1 MTLFMSHDCPKCGGE
16 LLIDT
21 DKLIYSCD
29 FCGMTFDFD
38 YFETA
43 NLLSVANR
51 ALGRGEFNA
60 ARKMFE
66 ELSEKDPHD
75 AAVLRGL
82 LFCDEKIESLYSLDI
97 EDFPIDTE
105 GKHFTYSIEHADHIG
120 LQYFGHIKNAAEISK
135 KYQESVKED
144 QICQKE
150 CNDVGNQILDTEG
163 RIDKLRHKV
172 WTAIKVA
179 FTAVERFDDSNT
191 DSAILY
197 ACCLP
202 IVYALIGIGTGT
214 YFFGIP
220 FLIIMAILILLPI
233 IIYNAIKYHLIGKM
247 RKEVSALVEKDKE
260 LRQKLDES
268 RERSENL
275 HNEFIEEIQQAMDLE
290 KTMFGEVGK

>member
-144 QICQKE
+144 QLCQKE
-150 CNDVGNQILDTEG
+150 CNDIGSKILDKTGQIDAYRHSMTNAYRVTSSVAKSDDNISDLIGLVIVLLFFFAAVGIRIGVEYFG
-163 RIDKLRHKV
+163 LPFLFLSLAVIIPCVLIYKAFKANKIAKMKKDLAALIDK
-172 WTAIKVA
+172 
-179 FTAVERFDDSNT
+179 E
-191 DSAILY
+191 
-197 ACCLP
+197 
-202 IVYALIGIGTGT
+202 
-214 YFFGIP
+214 
-220 FLIIMAILILLPI
+220 
-233 IIYNAIKYHLIGKM
+233 
-247 RKEVSALVEKDKE
+247 KE
-260 LRQKLDES
+260 LRRKLDES
-268 RERSENL
+268 KAKSDK
-275 HNEFIEEIQQAMDLE
+275 IQDGYIAEIQEAMNLE
-290 KTMFGEVGK
+290 KTMFGEVER

>member
-105 GKHFTYSIEHADHIG
+105 SKHFTYSIEHADHIG

-150 CNDVGNQILDTEG
+150 CNDIGSKILDKTG
-163 RIDKLRHKV
+163 QIDAYRHSMTNAYQV
-172 WTAIKVA
+172 TSSVA
-179 FTAVERFDDSNT
+179 KSDDNIS
-191 DSAILY
+191 D
-197 ACCLP
+197 
-202 IVYALIGIGTGT
+202 LIGLVIVLLFFFAAVGIRIGVE
-214 YFFGIP
+214 YFGLP
-220 FLIIMAILILLPI
+220 FLFLSIAVIIPCVLIYKAFKANKI
-233 IIYNAIKYHLIGKM
+233 AKM
-247 RKEVSALVEKDKE
+247 KKDLAALMNKEKE
-260 LRQKLDES
+260 LRRKLDES
-268 RERSENL
+268 KVKSDKIRDGY
-275 HNEFIEEIQQAMDLE
+275 IAEIQEAMNLE
-290 KTMFGEVGK
+290 KTMFGEVER

>member
-105 GKHFTYSIEHADHIG
+105 DKHFTYSIEHADHIG

-144 QICQKE
+144 QACQKD
-150 CNDVGNQILDTEG
+150 CNDIGSKILDKTRQIDAYCHNMTNAYQVTSSLAKSDDNISDLIGLVIVLLFFFAAVGIRIGVEYFG
-163 RIDKLRHKV
+163 LPFLFLSLAVIIPCVLIYKAFKANKIAKMKKDLAALIDK
-172 WTAIKVA
+172 
-179 FTAVERFDDSNT
+179 E
-191 DSAILY
+191 
-197 ACCLP
+197 
-202 IVYALIGIGTGT
+202 
-214 YFFGIP
+214 
-220 FLIIMAILILLPI
+220 
-233 IIYNAIKYHLIGKM
+233 
-247 RKEVSALVEKDKE
+247 KE
-260 LRQKLDES
+260 LRRKLDES
-268 RERSENL
+268 KAKSDK
-275 HNEFIEEIQQAMDLE
+275 IQDGYIAEIQEAMNLE
-290 KTMFGEVGK
+290 KTMFGEVER

>member
-1 MTLFMSHDCPKCGGE
+1 MSHDCPKCGGE

-75 AAVLRGL
+75 TAVLRGL
-82 LFCDEKIESLYSLDI
+82 LFCDEKSESLYSLDI

-150 CNDVGNQILDTEG
+150 CNDIGSKILDKTG
-163 RIDKLRHKV
+163 QIDAYRHSMTNAYQVTSSMAKS
-172 WTAIKVA
+172 
-179 FTAVERFDDSNT
+179 DDNIS
-191 DSAILY
+191 D
-197 ACCLP
+197 
-202 IVYALIGIGTGT
+202 LIGLVIVLLFFFAAVGIRIGVE
-214 YFFGIP
+214 YFGLP
-220 FLIIMAILILLPI
+220 FLFLSLAVIIACVLIYKAFKANKI
-233 IIYNAIKYHLIGKM
+233 AKM
-247 RKEVSALVEKDKE
+247 KKDLAALMNKEKE
-260 LRQKLDES
+260 LRRKLDES
-268 RERSENL
+268 KAKSDK
-275 HNEFIEEIQQAMDLE
+275 IQDGYIAEIQEAMNLE
-290 KTMFGEVGK
+290 KTMFGEVER

>member
-150 CNDVGNQILDTEG
+150 CNDIGSKILDKTG
-163 RIDKLRHKV
+163 QIDAYRHNMTNAYQVTSSLAKSDDNISDLIGLVIVLLFFFAAVGIRIGVEYFGLPFLFLS
-172 WTAIKVA
+172 I
-179 FTAVERFDDSNT
+179 AV
-191 DSAILY
+191 IIP
-197 ACCLP
+197 C
-202 IVYALIGIGTGT
+202 ALIYKAFKANKI
-214 YFFGIP
+214 
-220 FLIIMAILILLPI
+220 A
-233 IIYNAIKYHLIGKM
+233 KM
-247 RKEVSALVEKDKE
+247 KKDLAALMDKEKE
-260 LRQKLDES
+260 LRRKLDES
-268 RERSENL
+268 KAKSDKIRDGY
-275 HNEFIEEIQQAMDLE
+275 IAEIQEAMNLE
-290 KTMFGEVGK
+290 KTMFGEVER

>member
-150 CNDVGNQILDTEG
+150 CNDIGSKILDKTGQINAYRHNMTNAYQVTSSVAKSDDNISDLIGLVIVLLFFFAAVGIRIGVEYFG
-163 RIDKLRHKV
+163 LLFLFLSLAVIIPCVLIYKAFKANKIAKMKKDLAALIDK
-172 WTAIKVA
+172 
-179 FTAVERFDDSNT
+179 E
-191 DSAILY
+191 
-197 ACCLP
+197 
-202 IVYALIGIGTGT
+202 
-214 YFFGIP
+214 
-220 FLIIMAILILLPI
+220 
-233 IIYNAIKYHLIGKM
+233 
-247 RKEVSALVEKDKE
+247 KE
-260 LRQKLDES
+260 LRRKLDES
-268 RERSENL
+268 KAKSDK
-275 HNEFIEEIQQAMDLE
+275 IQDGYIAEIQEAMNLE
-290 KTMFGEVGK
+290 KTMFGEVER

>member
-38 YFETA
+38 YFETS

-150 CNDVGNQILDTEG
+150 CNDIGSKILDKTG
-163 RIDKLRHKV
+163 QIDAYRHSMTNAYQV
-172 WTAIKVA
+172 TSSVA
-179 FTAVERFDDSNT
+179 KSDDNIS
-191 DSAILY
+191 D
-197 ACCLP
+197 
-202 IVYALIGIGTGT
+202 LIGLVIVLLFFFAAVGIRIGVE
-214 YFFGIP
+214 YFGLP
-220 FLIIMAILILLPI
+220 FLFLSIAVIIPCVLIYKAFKANKI
-233 IIYNAIKYHLIGKM
+233 AKM
-247 RKEVSALVEKDKE
+247 KKDLAALMNKEKE
-260 LRQKLDES
+260 LRRKLDES
-268 RERSENL
+268 KAKSDKIRDGY
-275 HNEFIEEIQQAMDLE
+275 IAEIQEAMNLE
-290 KTMFGEVGK
+290 KTMFGEVER

>member
-150 CNDVGNQILDTEG
+150 CNDIGSKILDKTG
-163 RIDKLRHKV
+163 QIDAYRHSMTNAYQV
-172 WTAIKVA
+172 TSSVA
-179 FTAVERFDDSNT
+179 KSDDNIS
-191 DSAILY
+191 D
-197 ACCLP
+197 
-202 IVYALIGIGTGT
+202 LIGLVIVLLFFFAAVGIRIGVE
-214 YFFGIP
+214 YFGLLFLFLSLAVIIP
-220 FLIIMAILILLPI
+220 CVLIYKAFKANKIA
-233 IIYNAIKYHLIGKM
+233 KM
-247 RKEVSALVEKDKE
+247 KKDLAALMNREKE
-260 LRQKLDES
+260 LRRKLDES
-268 RERSENL
+268 KAKSDK
-275 HNEFIEEIQQAMDLE
+275 IQDGYIAEIQEAMNLE
-290 KTMFGEVGK
+290 KTMFGEVER

>member
-150 CNDVGNQILDTEG
+150 CNDIGSKILDKTGQIDAYRHSMTNAYQVTSSVAKSDDNISDLIGLVIVLLFFFAAVGIRIGVEYFG
-163 RIDKLRHKV
+163 LPFLFLSIAVIIPCVLIYKAFKANKIAKMKKDLAALIDK
-172 WTAIKVA
+172 
-179 FTAVERFDDSNT
+179 E
-191 DSAILY
+191 
-197 ACCLP
+197 
-202 IVYALIGIGTGT
+202 
-214 YFFGIP
+214 
-220 FLIIMAILILLPI
+220 
-233 IIYNAIKYHLIGKM
+233 
-247 RKEVSALVEKDKE
+247 KE
-260 LRQKLDES
+260 LRRKLDES
-268 RERSENL
+268 KAKSDK
-275 HNEFIEEIQQAMDLE
+275 IQDGYIAEIQEAMNLE
-290 KTMFGEVGK
+290 KTMFGEVER

>member
-150 CNDVGNQILDTEG
+150 CNDIGSKILDKTG
-163 RIDKLRHKV
+163 QIDAYRHSMTNAYQV
-172 WTAIKVA
+172 TSSVA
-179 FTAVERFDDSNT
+179 KSDDNIS
-191 DSAILY
+191 D
-197 ACCLP
+197 
-202 IVYALIGIGTGT
+202 LIGLVIVLLFFFAAVGIRIGVE
-214 YFFGIP
+214 YFGLLFLFLSLAVIIP
-220 FLIIMAILILLPI
+220 CVLIYKAFKANKIA
-233 IIYNAIKYHLIGKM
+233 KM
-247 RKEVSALVEKDKE
+247 KKDLAALMNKEKE
-260 LRQKLDES
+260 LRRKLDES
-268 RERSENL
+268 KVKSDKIRDGY
-275 HNEFIEEIQQAMDLE
+275 IAEIQEAMNLE
-290 KTMFGEVGK
+290 KSMFGEVER

>member
-38 YFETA
+38 YFETS

-150 CNDVGNQILDTEG
+150 CNDIGSKILDKTG
-163 RIDKLRHKV
+163 QIDAYRHSMTNAYRV
-172 WTAIKVA
+172 TSSVA
-179 FTAVERFDDSNT
+179 KSDDNIS
-191 DSAILY
+191 D
-197 ACCLP
+197 
-202 IVYALIGIGTGT
+202 LIGLVIVLLFFFAAVGIRIGVE
-214 YFFGIP
+214 YFGLLFLFLSLAVIIP
-220 FLIIMAILILLPI
+220 CVLIYKAFKANKIA
-233 IIYNAIKYHLIGKM
+233 KM
-247 RKEVSALVEKDKE
+247 KKDLAALMNREKE
-260 LRQKLDES
+260 LRRKLDES
-268 RERSENL
+268 KAKSDK
-275 HNEFIEEIQQAMDLE
+275 IQDGYIAEIQEAMNLE
-290 KTMFGEVGK
+290 KTMFGEVER

>member
-1 MTLFMSHDCPKCGGE
+1 
-16 LLIDT
+16 
-21 DKLIYSCD
+21 
-29 FCGMTFDFD
+29 MTFDFD

-144 QICQKE
+144 QICQKD
-150 CNDVGNQILDTEG
+150 CNDIGSKILDKTG
-163 RIDKLRHKV
+163 QIDAYRHNMTNAYQV
-172 WTAIKVA
+172 TSSVA
-179 FTAVERFDDSNT
+179 KSDDNIS
-191 DSAILY
+191 D
-197 ACCLP
+197 
-202 IVYALIGIGTGT
+202 LIGLVIVLLFFFAAVGIRIGVE
-214 YFFGIP
+214 YFGLP
-220 FLIIMAILILLPI
+220 FLFLSLAVIIPCVLIYKAFKANKI
-233 IIYNAIKYHLIGKM
+233 AKM
-247 RKEVSALVEKDKE
+247 KKDLAALMDKEKE
-260 LRQKLDES
+260 LRRKLDES
-268 RERSENL
+268 KAKSDK
-275 HNEFIEEIQQAMDLE
+275 IQDGYIAEIQEAMNLE
-290 KTMFGEVGK
+290 KTMFGEVER

>member
-150 CNDVGNQILDTEG
+150 CNDIGSKILDKTGQIDAYRHSMTNAYQVTSSVAKSDDNISDLIGLVIVLLFFFAAVGIRIGVEYFG
-163 RIDKLRHKV
+163 LPFLFLSIAVIIPCVLIYKAFRANKIAKMKKDLAALIDK
-172 WTAIKVA
+172 
-179 FTAVERFDDSNT
+179 E
-191 DSAILY
+191 
-197 ACCLP
+197 
-202 IVYALIGIGTGT
+202 
-214 YFFGIP
+214 
-220 FLIIMAILILLPI
+220 
-233 IIYNAIKYHLIGKM
+233 
-247 RKEVSALVEKDKE
+247 KE
-260 LRQKLDES
+260 LRRKLDES
-268 RERSENL
+268 KAKSDK
-275 HNEFIEEIQQAMDLE
+275 IQDGYIAEIQEAMNLE
-290 KTMFGEVGK
+290 KTMFGEVER

>member
-105 GKHFTYSIEHADHIG
+105 GEHFTYSIEHADHIG

-144 QICQKE
+144 QLCQKE
-150 CNDVGNQILDTEG
+150 CNDIGSKILDKTG
-163 RIDKLRHKV
+163 QIDAYRHSMTNAYRV
-172 WTAIKVA
+172 TSSVA
-179 FTAVERFDDSNT
+179 KSDDNIS
-191 DSAILY
+191 D
-197 ACCLP
+197 
-202 IVYALIGIGTGT
+202 LIGLVIVLLFFFAAVGIRIGVE
-214 YFFGIP
+214 YFGLP
-220 FLIIMAILILLPI
+220 FLFLSLAVIIPCVLIYKAFKANKI
-233 IIYNAIKYHLIGKM
+233 AKM
-247 RKEVSALVEKDKE
+247 KKDLAALKDKE
-260 LRQKLDES
+260 KELRRKLDES
-268 RERSENL
+268 KAKSDK
-275 HNEFIEEIQQAMDLE
+275 IQDGYIAEIQEAMNLE
-290 KTMFGEVGK
+290 KTMFGEVER

>member
-144 QICQKE
+144 QICRKE
-150 CNDVGNQILDTEG
+150 CNDIGSKILDKTGQIDAYRHSMTNAYQVTSSVAKSDDNISDLIGLVIVLLFFFAAVGIRIGVEYFG
-163 RIDKLRHKV
+163 LPFLFLSIAVIIPCVLIYKAFKANKIAKMKKDLAALIDK
-172 WTAIKVA
+172 
-179 FTAVERFDDSNT
+179 E
-191 DSAILY
+191 
-197 ACCLP
+197 
-202 IVYALIGIGTGT
+202 
-214 YFFGIP
+214 
-220 FLIIMAILILLPI
+220 
-233 IIYNAIKYHLIGKM
+233 
-247 RKEVSALVEKDKE
+247 KE
-260 LRQKLDES
+260 LRRKLDES
-268 RERSENL
+268 KAKSDK
-275 HNEFIEEIQQAMDLE
+275 IQDGYIAEIQEAMNLE
-290 KTMFGEVGK
+290 KTMFGEVER

>member
-144 QICQKE
+144 QLCQKE
-150 CNDVGNQILDTEG
+150 CNDIGSKILDKTGQIDAYRHNMTNAYQVTSSVAKSDDNISDLIGLVIVLLFFFAAVGIRIGVEYFG
-163 RIDKLRHKV
+163 LPFLFLSIAVIIPCVLIYKAFKANKIAKMKKDLAALIDK
-172 WTAIKVA
+172 
-179 FTAVERFDDSNT
+179 E
-191 DSAILY
+191 
-197 ACCLP
+197 
-202 IVYALIGIGTGT
+202 
-214 YFFGIP
+214 
-220 FLIIMAILILLPI
+220 
-233 IIYNAIKYHLIGKM
+233 
-247 RKEVSALVEKDKE
+247 KE
-260 LRQKLDES
+260 LRRKLDES
-268 RERSENL
+268 KAKSDK
-275 HNEFIEEIQQAMDLE
+275 IQDGYIAEIQEAMNLE
-290 KTMFGEVGK
+290 KTMFGEVER

>member
-82 LFCDEKIESLYSLDI
+82 LFCDENIESLYSLDI

-105 GKHFTYSIEHADHIG
+105 DKHFTYSIEHADHIG

-150 CNDVGNQILDTEG
+150 CNDIGSKILDKTGQIDAYRHNMTNAYQVTSSAAKSDDNISDLIGLVIVLLFFFAAVGIRIGVEYFG
-163 RIDKLRHKV
+163 LPFLFLSLAVIIPCVLIYKAFKANKIAKMKKDLAALIDK
-172 WTAIKVA
+172 
-179 FTAVERFDDSNT
+179 E
-191 DSAILY
+191 
-197 ACCLP
+197 
-202 IVYALIGIGTGT
+202 
-214 YFFGIP
+214 
-220 FLIIMAILILLPI
+220 
-233 IIYNAIKYHLIGKM
+233 
-247 RKEVSALVEKDKE
+247 KE
-260 LRQKLDES
+260 LRRKLDES
-268 RERSENL
+268 KAKSDK
-275 HNEFIEEIQQAMDLE
+275 IQDGYIAEIQEAMNLE
-290 KTMFGEVGK
+290 KTMFGEVER

>member
-51 ALGRGEFNA
+51 SLGRGEFNA

-150 CNDVGNQILDTEG
+150 CNDIGSKILDKTGQIDAYRHNMTNAYQVTSSAAKSDDNISDLIGLVIVLLFFFAAVGIRIGVEYFG
-163 RIDKLRHKV
+163 LPFLFLSLAVIIPCVLIYKAFKANKIAKMKKDLAALIDK
-172 WTAIKVA
+172 
-179 FTAVERFDDSNT
+179 E
-191 DSAILY
+191 
-197 ACCLP
+197 
-202 IVYALIGIGTGT
+202 
-214 YFFGIP
+214 
-220 FLIIMAILILLPI
+220 
-233 IIYNAIKYHLIGKM
+233 
-247 RKEVSALVEKDKE
+247 KE
-260 LRQKLDES
+260 LRRKLDES
-268 RERSENL
+268 KAKSDK
-275 HNEFIEEIQQAMDLE
+275 IQDGYIAEIQEAMNLE
-290 KTMFGEVGK
+290 KTMFGEVER

>member
-105 GKHFTYSIEHADHIG
+105 DKHFTYSIEHADHIG

-150 CNDVGNQILDTEG
+150 CNDIGSKILDKTGQIDAYRHNMTNAYQVTSSAAKSDDNISDLIGLVIVLLFFFAAVGIRIGVEYFG
-163 RIDKLRHKV
+163 LPFLFLSLAVIIPCVLIYKAFKANKIAKMKKDLAALIDK
-172 WTAIKVA
+172 
-179 FTAVERFDDSNT
+179 E
-191 DSAILY
+191 
-197 ACCLP
+197 
-202 IVYALIGIGTGT
+202 
-214 YFFGIP
+214 
-220 FLIIMAILILLPI
+220 
-233 IIYNAIKYHLIGKM
+233 
-247 RKEVSALVEKDKE
+247 KE
-260 LRQKLDES
+260 LRRKLDES
-268 RERSENL
+268 KAKSDK
-275 HNEFIEEIQQAMDLE
+275 IQDGYIAEIQEAMNLE
-290 KTMFGEVGK
+290 KTMFGEVER

>member
-135 KYQESVKED
+135 KYQESVMED

-150 CNDVGNQILDTEG
+150 CNDIGSKILDKTGQIDAYRHNMTNAYQATSSVAKSDDNISDLIGLVIVLLFFFAAVGIRIGVEYFG
-163 RIDKLRHKV
+163 LPFLFLSLAVIIPCVLIYKAFKANKIAKMKKDLAALIDK
-172 WTAIKVA
+172 
-179 FTAVERFDDSNT
+179 E
-191 DSAILY
+191 
-197 ACCLP
+197 
-202 IVYALIGIGTGT
+202 
-214 YFFGIP
+214 
-220 FLIIMAILILLPI
+220 
-233 IIYNAIKYHLIGKM
+233 
-247 RKEVSALVEKDKE
+247 KE
-260 LRQKLDES
+260 LRRKLDES
-268 RERSENL
+268 KAKSDK
-275 HNEFIEEIQQAMDLE
+275 IQDGYIAEIQEAMNLE
-290 KTMFGEVGK
+290 KTMFGEVER

>member
-150 CNDVGNQILDTEG
+150 CNDIGSKILDKTG
-163 RIDKLRHKV
+163 QIDAYRHSMTNAYQV
-172 WTAIKVA
+172 TSSVA
-179 FTAVERFDDSNT
+179 KSDDNIS
-191 DSAILY
+191 D
-197 ACCLP
+197 
-202 IVYALIGIGTGT
+202 LIGLVIVLLFFFAAVGIRIGVE
-214 YFFGIP
+214 YFGLP
-220 FLIIMAILILLPI
+220 FLFLSIAVIIPCVLIYKAFKANKI
-233 IIYNAIKYHLIGKM
+233 AKM
-247 RKEVSALVEKDKE
+247 KKDLAALMNKEKE
-260 LRQKLDES
+260 LRRKLDES
-268 RERSENL
+268 KAKSDKIRDGY
-275 HNEFIEEIQQAMDLE
+275 IAEIQEAMNLE
-290 KTMFGEVGK
+290 KTMFGEVER

>member
-150 CNDVGNQILDTEG
+150 CNDIGSKILDKTG
-163 RIDKLRHKV
+163 QIDAYRHSMTNAYQV
-172 WTAIKVA
+172 TSSVA
-179 FTAVERFDDSNT
+179 KSDDNIS
-191 DSAILY
+191 D
-197 ACCLP
+197 
-202 IVYALIGIGTGT
+202 LIGLVIVLLFFFAAVGIRIGVE
-214 YFFGIP
+214 YFGLLFLFLSLAVIIP
-220 FLIIMAILILLPI
+220 CVLIYKAFKANKIA
-233 IIYNAIKYHLIGKM
+233 KM
-247 RKEVSALVEKDKE
+247 KKDLAALMNKEKE
-260 LRQKLDES
+260 LRRKLDES
-268 RERSENL
+268 KAKSDKIRDGY
-275 HNEFIEEIQQAMDLE
+275 IAEIQEAMNLE
-290 KTMFGEVGK
+290 KTMFGEVER

>member
-150 CNDVGNQILDTEG
+150 CNDIGSKILDKTG
-163 RIDKLRHKV
+163 QIDAYRHSMTNAYQV
-172 WTAIKVA
+172 TSSVA
-179 FTAVERFDDSNT
+179 KSDDNIS
-191 DSAILY
+191 D
-197 ACCLP
+197 
-202 IVYALIGIGTGT
+202 LIGLVIVLLFFFAAVGIRIGVE
-214 YFFGIP
+214 YFGLLFLFLSLAVIIP
-220 FLIIMAILILLPI
+220 CVLIYKAFKANKIA
-233 IIYNAIKYHLIGKM
+233 KM
-247 RKEVSALVEKDKE
+247 KKDLAALMDKEKE
-260 LRQKLDES
+260 LRRKLDES
-268 RERSENL
+268 KAKSDKIRDGY
-275 HNEFIEEIQQAMDLE
+275 IAEIQEAMNLE
-290 KTMFGEVGK
+290 KTMFGEVER

>member
-150 CNDVGNQILDTEG
+150 CNDIGSKILDKTG
-163 RIDKLRHKV
+163 QIDAYRHNMTNAYQV
-172 WTAIKVA
+172 TSSVA
-179 FTAVERFDDSNT
+179 KSDDNIS
-191 DSAILY
+191 D
-197 ACCLP
+197 
-202 IVYALIGIGTGT
+202 LIGLVIVLLFFFAAVGIRIGVE
-214 YFFGIP
+214 YFGLP
-220 FLIIMAILILLPI
+220 FLFLSLAVIIPCVLIYKAFKANKI
-233 IIYNAIKYHLIGKM
+233 AKM
-247 RKEVSALVEKDKE
+247 KKDLAALMDKEKE
-260 LRQKLDES
+260 LRRKLDES
-268 RERSENL
+268 KAKSDK
-275 HNEFIEEIQQAMDLE
+275 IQDGYIAEIQEAMNLE
-290 KTMFGEVGK
+290 KTMFGEVER

>member
-150 CNDVGNQILDTEG
+150 CNDIGSKILDKTG
-163 RIDKLRHKV
+163 QIDAYRHNM
-172 WTAIKVA
+172 TNAYQATSSVA
-179 FTAVERFDDSNT
+179 KSDDNIS
-191 DSAILY
+191 D
-197 ACCLP
+197 
-202 IVYALIGIGTGT
+202 LIGLVIVLLFFFAAVGIRIGVE
-214 YFFGIP
+214 YFGLP
-220 FLIIMAILILLPI
+220 FLFLSIAVIIPCVLIYKAFKANKI
-233 IIYNAIKYHLIGKM
+233 AKM
-247 RKEVSALVEKDKE
+247 KKDLAALMDKEKE
-260 LRQKLDES
+260 LRRKLDES
-268 RERSENL
+268 KAKSDKIRDGY
-275 HNEFIEEIQQAMDLE
+275 IAEIQEAMNLE
-290 KTMFGEVGK
+290 KTMFGEVER

>member
-150 CNDVGNQILDTEG
+150 CNDIGSKILDKTGQINAYRHNMTNAYQVTSSVAKSDDNISDLIGLVIVLLFFFAAVGIRIGVEYFG
-163 RIDKLRHKV
+163 LPFLFLSIAVIIPCVLIYKAFKANKIAKMKKDLAALIDK
-172 WTAIKVA
+172 
-179 FTAVERFDDSNT
+179 E
-191 DSAILY
+191 
-197 ACCLP
+197 
-202 IVYALIGIGTGT
+202 
-214 YFFGIP
+214 
-220 FLIIMAILILLPI
+220 
-233 IIYNAIKYHLIGKM
+233 
-247 RKEVSALVEKDKE
+247 KE
-260 LRQKLDES
+260 LRRKLDES
-268 RERSENL
+268 KAKSDKIQEGY
-275 HNEFIEEIQQAMDLE
+275 IAEIQEAMNLE
-290 KTMFGEVGK
+290 KTMFGEVER

>member
-150 CNDVGNQILDTEG
+150 CNDIGSKILDKTG
-163 RIDKLRHKV
+163 QIDAYRHSMTNAYQV
-172 WTAIKVA
+172 TSSVA
-179 FTAVERFDDSNT
+179 KSDDNIS
-191 DSAILY
+191 D
-197 ACCLP
+197 
-202 IVYALIGIGTGT
+202 LIGLVIVLLFFFAAVGIRIGVE
-214 YFFGIP
+214 YFGLP
-220 FLIIMAILILLPI
+220 FLFLSLAVIIPCVLIYKAFKANKI
-233 IIYNAIKYHLIGKM
+233 AKM
-247 RKEVSALVEKDKE
+247 KKDLAALMNKEKE
-260 LRQKLDES
+260 LRRKLDES
-268 RERSENL
+268 KAKSDK
-275 HNEFIEEIQQAMDLE
+275 IQDGYIAEIQEAMNLE
-290 KTMFGEVGK
+290 KTMFGEVER

>member
-150 CNDVGNQILDTEG
+150 CNDIGSKILDKTG
-163 RIDKLRHKV
+163 QIDAYRHSMTNAYRV
-172 WTAIKVA
+172 TSSVA
-179 FTAVERFDDSNT
+179 KSDDNIS
-191 DSAILY
+191 D
-197 ACCLP
+197 
-202 IVYALIGIGTGT
+202 LIGLVIVLLFFFAAVGIRIGVE
-214 YFFGIP
+214 YFGLLFLFLSLAVIIP
-220 FLIIMAILILLPI
+220 CVLIYKAFKANKIA
-233 IIYNAIKYHLIGKM
+233 KM
-247 RKEVSALVEKDKE
+247 KKDLAALMNREKE
-260 LRQKLDES
+260 LRRKLDES
-268 RERSENL
+268 KAKSDK
-275 HNEFIEEIQQAMDLE
+275 IQDGYIAEIQEAMNLE
-290 KTMFGEVGK
+290 KTMFGEVER

>member
-150 CNDVGNQILDTEG
+150 CNDIGSKILDKTGQIDAYRHSMTNAYQVTSSVAKSDDNISDLIGLVIVLLFFFAAVGIRIGVEYFG
-163 RIDKLRHKV
+163 LLFLFLSLAVIIPCVLIYKAFKANKIAKMKKDLAALIDK
-172 WTAIKVA
+172 
-179 FTAVERFDDSNT
+179 E
-191 DSAILY
+191 
-197 ACCLP
+197 
-202 IVYALIGIGTGT
+202 
-214 YFFGIP
+214 
-220 FLIIMAILILLPI
+220 
-233 IIYNAIKYHLIGKM
+233 
-247 RKEVSALVEKDKE
+247 KE
-260 LRQKLDES
+260 LRRKLDES
-268 RERSENL
+268 KAKSDK
-275 HNEFIEEIQQAMDLE
+275 IQDGYIAEIQEAMNLE
-290 KTMFGEVGK
+290 KTMFGEVER

>member
-38 YFETA
+38 YFETE

-105 GKHFTYSIEHADHIG
+105 GKNFTYSIEHADHIG

-150 CNDVGNQILDTEG
+150 CNDIGSKILDITGQIDAYRHSMTNAYRVTSSVAKSDDNISDLIGLVIVLLFFFAAVGIRIGVEYFG
-163 RIDKLRHKV
+163 LLFLFLSLAVIIPCVLIYKAFKANKIAKMKKDLAALIDK
-172 WTAIKVA
+172 
-179 FTAVERFDDSNT
+179 E
-191 DSAILY
+191 
-197 ACCLP
+197 
-202 IVYALIGIGTGT
+202 
-214 YFFGIP
+214 
-220 FLIIMAILILLPI
+220 
-233 IIYNAIKYHLIGKM
+233 
-247 RKEVSALVEKDKE
+247 KE
-260 LRQKLDES
+260 LRRKLDES
-268 RERSENL
+268 KAKSDK
-275 HNEFIEEIQQAMDLE
+275 IQDGYIAEIQEAMNLE
-290 KTMFGEVGK
+290 KTMFGEVER

>member
-150 CNDVGNQILDTEG
+150 CNDIGSKILDKTG
-163 RIDKLRHKV
+163 QIDAYRHSMTNAYQV
-172 WTAIKVA
+172 TSSVA
-179 FTAVERFDDSNT
+179 KSDDNIS
-191 DSAILY
+191 D
-197 ACCLP
+197 
-202 IVYALIGIGTGT
+202 LIGLVIVLLFFFAAVGIRIGVEYYGLL
-214 YFFGIP
+214 FLFLSLAVIIP
-220 FLIIMAILILLPI
+220 CVLIYKAFKANKIA
-233 IIYNAIKYHLIGKM
+233 KM
-247 RKEVSALVEKDKE
+247 KKDLAALMNKEKE
-260 LRQKLDES
+260 LRRKLDES
-268 RERSENL
+268 KAKSDKIRDGY
-275 HNEFIEEIQQAMDLE
+275 IAEIQEAMNLE
-290 KTMFGEVGK
+290 KTMFGEVER

>member
-150 CNDVGNQILDTEG
+150 CNDIGSKILDKTGQIDAYRHNMTNAYQATSSVAKSDDNISDLIGLVIVLLFFFAAVGIRIGVEYFG
-163 RIDKLRHKV
+163 LPFLFLSIAVIIPCVLIYKAFKANKIAKMKKDLAALIDK
-172 WTAIKVA
+172 
-179 FTAVERFDDSNT
+179 E
-191 DSAILY
+191 
-197 ACCLP
+197 
-202 IVYALIGIGTGT
+202 
-214 YFFGIP
+214 
-220 FLIIMAILILLPI
+220 
-233 IIYNAIKYHLIGKM
+233 
-247 RKEVSALVEKDKE
+247 KE
-260 LRQKLDES
+260 LRRKLDES
-268 RERSENL
+268 KAKSDK
-275 HNEFIEEIQQAMDLE
+275 IQDGYIAEIQEAMNLE
-290 KTMFGEVGK
+290 KTMFGEVER

>member
-150 CNDVGNQILDTEG
+150 CNDIGSKILDKTGQIDAYRHSMTNAYQVTSSVAKSDDNISDLIGLVIVLLFFFAAVGIRIGVEYFG
-163 RIDKLRHKV
+163 LPFLFLSIAVIIPCVLIYKAFKANMIAKMKKDLAALIDK
-172 WTAIKVA
+172 
-179 FTAVERFDDSNT
+179 E
-191 DSAILY
+191 
-197 ACCLP
+197 
-202 IVYALIGIGTGT
+202 
-214 YFFGIP
+214 
-220 FLIIMAILILLPI
+220 
-233 IIYNAIKYHLIGKM
+233 
-247 RKEVSALVEKDKE
+247 KE
-260 LRQKLDES
+260 LRRKLDES
-268 RERSENL
+268 KAKSDKIRDGY
-275 HNEFIEEIQQAMDLE
+275 IAEIQEAMNLE
-290 KTMFGEVGK
+290 KTMFGEVER

>member
-105 GKHFTYSIEHADHIG
+105 GKYFTYSIEHADHIG

-150 CNDVGNQILDTEG
+150 CNDIGSKILDKTGQIDAYRHNMTNAYQVTSSAAKSDDNISDLIGLVIVLLFFFAAVGIRIGVEYFG
-163 RIDKLRHKV
+163 LPFLFLSIAVIIPCVLIYKAFKANMIAKMKKDLAALIDK
-172 WTAIKVA
+172 
-179 FTAVERFDDSNT
+179 E
-191 DSAILY
+191 
-197 ACCLP
+197 
-202 IVYALIGIGTGT
+202 
-214 YFFGIP
+214 
-220 FLIIMAILILLPI
+220 
-233 IIYNAIKYHLIGKM
+233 
-247 RKEVSALVEKDKE
+247 KE
-260 LRQKLDES
+260 LRRKLDES
-268 RERSENL
+268 KAKSDKIRDGY
-275 HNEFIEEIQQAMDLE
+275 IAEIQEAMNLE
-290 KTMFGEVGK
+290 KTMFGEVER

>member
-60 ARKMFE
+60 AREMFE

-150 CNDVGNQILDTEG
+150 CNDIGSKILDKTG
-163 RIDKLRHKV
+163 QIDAYRHNMTNAYQV
-172 WTAIKVA
+172 TSSVA
-179 FTAVERFDDSNT
+179 KSDDNIS
-191 DSAILY
+191 D
-197 ACCLP
+197 
-202 IVYALIGIGTGT
+202 LIGLVIVLLFFFAAVGIRIGVE
-214 YFFGIP
+214 YFGLLFLFLSLAVIIP
-220 FLIIMAILILLPI
+220 CVLIYKAFKANKIA
-233 IIYNAIKYHLIGKM
+233 KM
-247 RKEVSALVEKDKE
+247 KKDLAALMNKEKE
-260 LRQKLDES
+260 LRRKLDES
-268 RERSENL
+268 KAKSDKIRDGY
-275 HNEFIEEIQQAMDLE
+275 IAEIKEAMNLE
-290 KTMFGEVGK
+290 KTMFGEVER

>member
-150 CNDVGNQILDTEG
+150 CNDIGSKILDKTG
-163 RIDKLRHKV
+163 QIDAYRHSMTNAYQVTSSMAKS
-172 WTAIKVA
+172 
-179 FTAVERFDDSNT
+179 DDNIS
-191 DSAILY
+191 D
-197 ACCLP
+197 
-202 IVYALIGIGTGT
+202 LIGLVIVLLFFFAAVGIRIGVE
-214 YFFGIP
+214 YFGLP
-220 FLIIMAILILLPI
+220 FLFLSLAVIIACVLIYKAFKANKI
-233 IIYNAIKYHLIGKM
+233 AKM
-247 RKEVSALVEKDKE
+247 KKDLAALMNKEKE
-260 LRQKLDES
+260 LRRKLDES
-268 RERSENL
+268 KAKSDK
-275 HNEFIEEIQQAMDLE
+275 IQDGYIAEIQEAMNLE
-290 KTMFGEVGK
+290 KTMFGEVER